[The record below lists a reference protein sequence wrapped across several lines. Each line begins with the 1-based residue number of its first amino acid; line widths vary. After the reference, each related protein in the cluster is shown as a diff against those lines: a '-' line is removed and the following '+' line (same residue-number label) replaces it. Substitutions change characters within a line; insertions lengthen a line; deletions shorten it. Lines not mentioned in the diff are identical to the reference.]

1 MLNDE
6 TYTLLSQTCFDKFK
20 TLKIISYSLEEDLL
34 INFKYNKLEKQIS
47 LKLDDIN
54 IKILKDN
61 KLINQEELDDILKER
76 FDKIKQLSGEC
87 ALDNYFLNLFKDSI
101 KLKKKDNLIEVNIQ
115 PTNDIEIVILCSRIT
130 LFDNTL
136 ETKIGEIKY

>member
-1 MLNDE
+1 MG
-6 TYTLLSQTCFDKFK
+6 FW
-20 TLKIISYSLEEDLL
+20 
-34 INFKYNKLEKQIS
+34 
-47 LKLDDIN
+47 
-54 IKILKDN
+54 KILKDN
-61 KLINQEELDDILKER
+61 KLINQEELDDISKER
-76 FDKIKQLSGEC
+76 FDKIKQLGGEC

-115 PTNDIEIVILCSRIT
+115 PTNDIEIIILCSKIT